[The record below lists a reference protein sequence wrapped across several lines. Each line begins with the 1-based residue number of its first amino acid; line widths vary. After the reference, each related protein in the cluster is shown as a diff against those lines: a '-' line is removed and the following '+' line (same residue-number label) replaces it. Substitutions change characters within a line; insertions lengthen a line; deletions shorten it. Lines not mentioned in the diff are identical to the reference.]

1 MNVDLVLQQ
10 LTLDEKIHIL
20 SGVDFWHTYA
30 IPRLNIPSIRTSD
43 GPNGVRGT
51 KFFDSV
57 PAACFP
63 CGTGLAAT
71 FNKKLLYEVGELM
84 GVEARHKSAHV
95 LLGPT
100 TNMQRGPLGG
110 RGFESFSEDPHLAG
124 LVSAAIINGIQSKKV
139 AATIKH
145 YVANDLEHERKGSD
159 SVLTERALREIYLE
173 PFRLALKHSNP
184 KALMTSYN
192 KVNGIHVSHH
202 KHLLLDILRDEWK
215 YDGTIMSDWW
225 GTYTSKEAIQAGLD
239 LEMPGP
245 TRFRDSSTIGHM
257 AQTRELHVND
267 IDLRVKN
274 ILKLISYA
282 SQSGI
287 PENGNE
293 DTLNNT
299 KETAA
304 LLRKVSCESIVL
316 LKNEGILPLKSSD
329 KIAVI
334 GPNAKYAAYCGGGS
348 AALKAYYTV
357 TPYQGICSKLDY
369 QPPYSVGAYAHQKL
383 PSMAQRLVN
392 PVTQE
397 AGYNMKFYHDVDRK
411 SQFDEINTLDSRI
424 FLADYHHHELHSNLY
439 YIDVEGSLKV
449 EESGAYEFGVAVWG
463 TAKLFIND
471 KLVIDN
477 SVNQIRGPSFT
488 NLGTIEVKN
497 TITLEAGYDYN
508 LKIEFGSI
516 PTSTIK
522 SEGSPPFGGGGIQ
535 FGFAKVIDADEEI
548 ANAVSIAKNVDKVV
562 LCIGLNQE
570 WESEGYDRPNM
581 ELPGR
586 TNDLVRA
593 VVAENPNTIVVNQS
607 GTPVE
612 FPWLRVV
619 PAVVQA
625 WYGGNETGNAIA
637 DVLFGDFN
645 PCGKLSLTWPFKVQ
659 DNPTFLN
666 FRTEKGRVLYGED
679 VFIGYRYYEK
689 LQKQVAFP
697 FGFGLSYSE
706 FVFSNLQVSAQE
718 SLKVT
723 VDVENVAQVAGSETI
738 QVYVAPQ
745 NSTVIRP
752 VKELKGF
759 EKLYLEPGEKAT
771 VHLDLDVSD
780 TISFFDEY
788 QGAWCA
794 EKGDYQVQVGT
805 SSDDIELLGE
815 FKVAETK
822 YWK

>member
-30 IPRLNIPSIRTSD
+30 IPRLNVPSIRTSD

-71 FNKKLLYEVGELM
+71 FNKELLYEVGEMM
-84 GVEARHKSAHV
+84 GVEARHKGAHV

-145 YVANDLEHERKGSD
+145 YVANDLEHERKASD
-159 SVLTERALREIYLE
+159 SVMTERALREIYLE

-225 GTYTSKEAIQAGLD
+225 GTYTSKEAIEAGLD

-245 TRFRDSSTIGHM
+245 TRFRDNATMGHM
-257 AQTRELHVND
+257 VQTRELHIND
-267 IDLRVKN
+267 IDHRVKN

-287 PENGNE
+287 PENGKE

-299 KETAA
+299 KETSAF
-304 LLRKVSCESIVL
+304 LRKISNESIVL
-316 LKNEGILPLKSSD
+316 LKNEGMLPLKSSE

-357 TPYQGICSKLDY
+357 TPYEGICSKLDH
-369 QPPYSVGAYAHQKL
+369 QPPYTVGAYAHQKL
-383 PSMAQRLVN
+383 PPLAQRLVN
-392 PVTQE
+392 PVTHE
-397 AGYNMKFYHDVDRK
+397 VGYNMKFYHDVDRK

-424 FLADYHHHELHSNLY
+424 FLADYHHPDLHSNLY
-439 YIDVEGSLKV
+439 YIDVEGNLKV

-477 SVNQIRGPSFT
+477 SVNQVRGPSFT
-488 NLGTIEVKN
+488 NLGTIEVKD
-497 TITLEAGYDYN
+497 TIILEAGIDYN

-548 ANAVSIAKNVDKVV
+548 ANAVSIAKSVDKVV

-570 WESEGYDRPNM
+570 WESEGYDRPSM

-593 VVAENPNTIVVNQS
+593 VLAENPNTIVVNQS

-612 FPWLRVV
+612 FPWIKKA
-619 PAVVQA
+619 PAVIQA
-625 WYGGNETGNAIA
+625 WYGGNETGNSIA

-645 PCGKLSLTWPFKVQ
+645 PCGKLSLTWPLKVQ

-706 FVFSNLQVSAQE
+706 FVFSNLKVNTQE

-723 VDVENVAQVAGSETI
+723 VDVENVGQVAGSETV

-745 NSTVIRP
+745 NSTIIRP

-759 EKLYLEPGEKAT
+759 EKVYLKPGEKVT
-771 VHLDLDVSD
+771 VHLDMAMSD
-780 TISFFDEY
+780 PISFFDEY
-788 QGAWCA
+788 QKAWCA

-805 SSDDIELLGE
+805 SSDDIKLIGE
-815 FKVAETK
+815 FKVAATN